1 MKPLINSA
9 IIQST
14 AKQALTGI
22 KFSLSMCQCRN
33 IEGFI
38 AKFVNGNH
46 HKIPRQK
53 FATTWRQNTLA
64 SKKKGGD
71 GRGEKERGQK
81 IILHEYL
88 YNRGLLRYFWEA
100 DGDEIKFANIQVGA
114 MSAY

>member
-53 FATTWRQNTLA
+53 FATTWRQNILA
-64 SKKKGGD
+64 SKKKAGVV
-71 GRGEKERGQK
+71 GEKRSVAK
-81 IILHEYL
+81 KLFYMNIYTT
-88 YNRGLLRYFWEA
+88 EA
-100 DGDEIKFANIQVGA
+100 SYVTFGKLMV
-114 MSAY
+114 MK